1 MTTGPEREFDALVE
15 AGTAPP
21 ARPTAGEPGLASADP
36 LTDRVIVPPVGTPV
50 DDATAAH
57 AHEAPPTRLDAWW
70 GRVLRTPVRRRVWAW
85 AGPLAVTL
93 LAAVLRLW
101 HLNSPATLVFDE
113 TYYVKDAWSLFNLG
127 YEGSWPADYD
137 PTFAAGGV
145 GGFLAA
151 PSFVAHPPLGKW
163 LIGLGMASVGPE
175 NPASWRISTAVVGIL
190 AVALVAVIGS
200 LLLRSTLLGTLAGFF
215 LAIDGHAIVMSRVAL
230 LDNFVMFFGL
240 LAFGAVLLDRRQSAR
255 RLEAW
260 RARRRGAGRDIAWG
274 PALWA
279 RPWLVTAG
287 LLCGLATAVKWN
299 GLYFLAFFA
308 VYTVVVDMVAR
319 RRAGVEFWL
328 SGTLFRQAPVSF
340 LLTVPVAVVAYLA
353 SWTGWFATSGGYY
366 RSWVEDGGT
375 RWTGAL
381 AWVPDVVQNFWH
393 YQAGVYGFNVGL
405 HTPHAYQANPLTWLL
420 MLRPTSMYY
429 QGFDEGQGGCD
440 VARCGEAIT
449 SVANPLIWYA
459 AVAACLYLVYRV
471 ARYRE
476 WRYGAILVGVA
487 AAYLPWLAF
496 TDRTV
501 FQFYTIAFE
510 PYLVLGLAAVLGIV
524 LGRRT
529 DDRSRRLSG
538 IGVTAIVVVVA
549 VAVSVFFY
557 PLWTAQL
564 EDWEFIRLHYWI
576 PSWK

>member
-1 MTTGPEREFDALVE
+1 MTTGAEREFDTLV
-15 AGTAPP
+15 GTDTAPP
-21 ARPTAGEPGLASADP
+21 ARPAVGVPAGGPARPPEVDVPTAH
-36 LTDRVIVPPVGTPV
+36 TR
-50 DDATAAH
+50 
-57 AHEAPPTRLDAWW
+57 EAPLTRLDAWW

-85 AGPLAVTL
+85 AGPLAVTV
-93 LAAVLRLW
+93 LAALLRLW
-101 HLNSPATLVFDE
+101 HLNNPATLVFDE
-113 TYYVKDAWSLFNLG
+113 TYYVKDAWSLFALG

-137 PTFAAGGV
+137 ATFASGGV
-145 GGFLAA
+145 DGYLAD

-163 LIGLGMASVGPE
+163 LIGLGMAAVGPE

-215 LAIDGHAIVMSRVAL
+215 MAIDGHAIVMSRVAL

-255 RLEAW
+255 RLDAW
-260 RARRRGAGRDIAWG
+260 ITRRRESGRDLTWG

-308 VYTVVVDMVAR
+308 VYTVVVDLLAR

-340 LLTVPVAVVAYLA
+340 VLTVPIALVAYLA
-353 SWTGWFATSGGYY
+353 SWTGWFVTSGGYY
-366 RSWVEDGGT
+366 RQWLAEGGT

-405 HTPHAYQANPLTWLL
+405 HTPHAYEANPFTWLL

-429 QGFDEGQGGCD
+429 QGFDQGQGGCD
-440 VARCGEAIT
+440 VTRCGEAIT
-449 SVANPLIWYA
+449 AIANPFVWYV

-471 ARYRE
+471 VRYRE
-476 WRYGAILVGVA
+476 WRYGAILLGIG

-496 TDRTV
+496 SGRTV

-510 PYLVLGLAAVLGIV
+510 PYLLLGLAAVLGIV
-524 LGRRT
+524 LGNRT

-549 VAVSVFFY
+549 VAVTVFYY

-564 EDWEFIRLHYWI
+564 EDWEFIRLHYWL